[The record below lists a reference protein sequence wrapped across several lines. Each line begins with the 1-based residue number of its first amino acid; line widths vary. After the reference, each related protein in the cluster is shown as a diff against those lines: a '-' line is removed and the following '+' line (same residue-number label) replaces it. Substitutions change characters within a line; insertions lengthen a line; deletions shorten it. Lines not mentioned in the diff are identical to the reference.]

1 MRIDV
6 TGGLDPAAI
15 ARLRRAIDAL
25 GGNEVLIGIPSDKSG
40 RSDEPFGNAEIAYVQ
55 ENGSPVN
62 NIPARPFLAPG
73 VEACM
78 PEAID
83 LLEEAAREALR
94 GETQAVKG
102 RLTAIGMRA
111 VEYVRG
117 VFANND
123 WEPLKQ
129 STLDARS
136 RKQLGAEKIAQLRE
150 QGEDIPPP
158 TRNKILQYTRQMI
171 RAITHVV
178 RTKGR

>member
-15 ARLRRAIDAL
+15 ARLRRAIDVL
-25 GGNEVLIGIPSDKSG
+25 GGNEALIGIPSDKSG
-40 RSDEPFGNAEIAYVQ
+40 RSDEPFGNAEIGYVQ

-62 NIPARPFLAPG
+62 NIPARPFLKPG

-78 PEAID
+78 PEAIL

-94 GETQAVKG
+94 GDAQGVKA

-111 VEYVRG
+111 VEHVHAM
-117 VFANND
+117 FANND
-123 WEPLKQ
+123 WEQLQ
-129 STLDARS
+129 QATLDART
-136 RKQLGAEKIAQLRE
+136 RKQLGPEKIAKLRE

-158 TRNKILQYTRQMI
+158 TRNKVLQYSRQLI